1 MVGSLSVP
9 SGRCARGTVDG
20 FDLHLNIIVERWL
33 CTKTLILVSVERSV
47 QYRER
52 SAAVA
57 HSTNQPSEFRRNVE
71 CAIRSLRSRYC
82 SVGMLLFVQ
91 SRLCGSF
98 LFVQKNRDGPRSNT
112 NQVESTVE
120 SKVSFPIRSLRS
132 RYCLSLIH
140 ISEPTR
146 LLSISYAVFCLKKKK
161 K

>member
-82 SVGMLLFVQ
+82 TDRSTLTKIRVFVRSPRSHSNLVDSTLDSTWFVLLRGPSRFFWTKRNDPQ
-91 SRLCGSF
+91 SRLCTKSNMPT
-98 LFVQKNRDGPRSNT
+98 VQYRERS
-112 NQVESTVE
+112 
-120 SKVSFPIRSLRS
+120 
-132 RYCLSLIH
+132 
-140 ISEPTR
+140 
-146 LLSISYAVFCLKKKK
+146 AA
-161 K
+161 